1 MITNKYNITKLQ
13 NACENSAA
21 EDVDL
26 TITGWRDGVILRGG
40 LTGHNNHNIPSTH
53 SPAPGSFT

>member
-26 TITGWRDGVILRGG
+26 TITGSWGWCHIAGRPDW
-40 LTGHNNHNIPSTH
+40 
-53 SPAPGSFT
+53 A